1 MLASLKIN
9 TQTIWSGGCCT
20 QLCCYQIDPINLIL
34 YQGCRFIPESSR
46 QALVSPIF
54 RSISYH
60 LWRIVSEDGDKSATL
75 FIDSLAFWPTHL
87 STCHHNSQQI
97 DCYPPMLNVPGLDCG
112 SMTTMIQAQL
122 RLQMQLFGMLLQ
134 FLQTLP
140 LWSFNIMT
148 LMGLIPRPIDWKK
161 KRMR

>member
-34 YQGCRFIPESSR
+34 YQGCRFIPESIR
-46 QALVSPIF
+46 QTLVSPIF

-75 FIDSLAFWPTHL
+75 FIDSLAFCLTDPLSPHSIAKSTNPSSHVFHVPHL
-87 STCHHNSQQI
+87 
-97 DCYPPMLNVPGLDCG
+97 DRG

-134 FLQTLP
+134 FLSP
-140 LWSFNIMT
+140 HF
-148 LMGLIPRPIDWKK
+148 RCEVEKK
-161 KRMR
+161 TWLSWVETSKT